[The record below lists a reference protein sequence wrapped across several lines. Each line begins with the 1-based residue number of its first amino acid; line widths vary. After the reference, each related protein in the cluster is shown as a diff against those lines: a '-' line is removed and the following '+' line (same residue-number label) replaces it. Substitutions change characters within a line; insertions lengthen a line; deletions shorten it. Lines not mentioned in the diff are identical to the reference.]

1 VANRALTVRQSG
13 EVEPKQLDQPIVR
26 AVGALGQALDAW
38 EVLHPLVADF
48 LAAIGV
54 EVRRGLNDEMSPV
67 NRRDPKT
74 GVVYE
79 VTYMDREG
87 EEVTKDVWM
96 RDVARDLV
104 VWVEKLSR
112 ALAAMT
118 KTVDEAARLRE
129 FLTGG
134 PDSRPDLTNAGD
146 TELLDTLVE
155 VAVARG
161 LVDRIVARAKAVA
174 SARG

>member
-1 VANRALTVRQSG
+1 VANRALTVRQAG
-13 EVEPKQLDQPIVR
+13 EVEPKALDQPIVR

-48 LAAIGV
+48 LQAIGV

-134 PDSRPDLTNAGD
+134 PDSRPDLTAAGD
-146 TELLDTLVE
+146 AELIDTLIE

-161 LVDRIVARAKAVA
+161 LVGRIVARAKVL
-174 SARG
+174 GG